1 MTALA
6 LRAPARRGR
15 HRLTLKRRLIRW
27 NERVAG
33 ELGRAKPKASAGR
46 AARSSV
52 ACLALAVLTACL
64 TGDIPPLNTTIT
76 AAVLGVALFVTGVI
90 L

>member
-1 MTALA
+1 MTALTV
-6 LRAPARRGR
+6 RATGR
-15 HRLTLKRRLIRW
+15 HHAPRKPGPLRRLKLRLIARSLR
-27 NERVAG
+27 EQAG
-33 ELGRAKPKASAGR
+33 LKTNAGR
-46 AARSSV
+46 AARSAV

-64 TGDIPPLNTTIT
+64 AGDIPPLNTTIT